1 MRFENNVV
9 IHRPVEEVFNFVA
22 DFENMPKWNYFVVDV
37 EKTSAGP
44 VGVGTTY
51 HQIRQSDEQDY
62 TIIAFEPNQEIAM
75 QVTSGADL
83 SMHFTFDS
91 EGSGT
96 RLTDTWEFNTGMNRL
111 FEGIAQYR
119 IKAAVAANLGKLKEL
134 LETGRVQLQDGRVV
148 TV

>member
-1 MRFENNVV
+1 
-9 IHRPVEEVFNFVA
+9 
-22 DFENMPKWNYFVVDV
+22 
-37 EKTSAGP
+37 
-44 VGVGTTY
+44 
-51 HQIRQSDEQDY
+51 
-62 TIIAFEPNQEIAM
+62 
-75 QVTSGADL
+75 
-83 SMHFTFDS
+83 MHFTFDS